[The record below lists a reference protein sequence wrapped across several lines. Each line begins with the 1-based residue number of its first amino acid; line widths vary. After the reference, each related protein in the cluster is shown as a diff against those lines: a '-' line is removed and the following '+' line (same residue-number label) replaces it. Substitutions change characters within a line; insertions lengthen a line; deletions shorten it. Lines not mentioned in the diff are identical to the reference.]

1 MLKIFK
7 MIFDDHDSNVRGKVI
22 AAYGFLFIL
31 NIGGWAVALIV
42 FRHNPALLGFCA
54 LAYAFGLRHA
64 VDADHIAAIDS
75 VTRKMMQEKKRPAM
89 VGFFFSMGHALV
101 LVIATAAIAFTAA
114 TINRRF
120 AALNDTASVIGT
132 VVSASFLFAMA
143 AMNLTIAR
151 SVYSTFRSARRTGQ
165 YVEDDFDILLN
176 KRGFMSRLL
185 RPLFRLVTRS
195 WQMLIVGFLF
205 GLGFDTATE
214 VSLLG
219 MGAAEAVKGTSVWA
233 IMMLPAL
240 FAAGMSFVDTTDG
253 ILMLG
258 AYGWAFVKPI
268 RKLYYNLTITVVSV
282 VVAVVVGTVETLGLL
297 ANELNLTGSFWRAIG
312 SASDRYFG
320 VIGFLIIG
328 IFVLSWV
335 VSTVVYRLKRF
346 DELEI
351 TIASLKPSVSSQS

>member
-1 MLKIFK
+1 MLKTFK
-7 MIFDDHDSNVRGKVI
+7 TIFDDHGTDVRSKVI
-22 AAYGFLFIL
+22 AAYGFLLIL
-31 NIGGWAVALIV
+31 NIGGWAVALIA
-42 FRHNPALLGFCA
+42 FRHNTALLGFCM

-75 VTRKMMQEKKRPAM
+75 VTRKLMQEKKRPAM
-89 VGFFFSMGHALV
+89 VGFFFSMGHSLV
-101 LVIATAAIAFTAA
+101 LVIATAAIALTAA
-114 TINRRF
+114 TINQRF
-120 AALNDTASVIGT
+120 AHVNDTAGVIGT

-151 SVYSTFRSARRTGQ
+151 SVYLTFRAARQTGQ
-165 YVEDDFDILLN
+165 YEDDDFDILLN
-176 KRGFMSRLL
+176 KRGLMSRLL

-219 MGAAEAVKGTSVWA
+219 MGGAEAVKGVSVWA

-282 VVAVVVGTVETLGLL
+282 IVAVVVGSVETLGLL
-297 ANELNLTGSFWRAIG
+297 ANELNLTGSFWRIVG
-312 SASDRYFG
+312 FASDRYFG

-328 IFVLSWV
+328 IFILSWA
-335 VSTVVYRLKRF
+335 VSTLVYRLKRF

-351 TIASLKPSVSSQS
+351 AISSMKPAVSSET